1 MDRVSIYEYDR
12 KNRERVVKA
21 IEEAGGQILS
31 WSFFAKDQSKFELP
45 PGTLSVFIDLSSL
58 FYNEDRA
65 DALIA
70 PAELLLNIIQ
80 QEQSVALYV
89 IIERQYSKQVRD
101 LLYYKIDEVLDLED
115 FLEIEKDPIQNIV
128 DIDQSDFENVLAY
141 LNQNLFGNEL
151 FKKRLKE
158 ELTKYRLFNRN
169 GQQPIFFRI
178 DMWCFRY
185 R

>member
-45 PGTLSVFIDLSSL
+45 AGTLSVFIDLSSL

-70 PAELLLNIIQ
+70 PAELMINVIQ
-80 QEQSVALYV
+80 KEQSIALYI

-101 LLYYKIDEVLDLED
+101 LLYYKIDEVLDLEG
-115 FLEIEKDPIQNIV
+115 FLEIEKDPPRNPWRRGNLPEILSFHSLRGRWQ
-128 DIDQSDFENVLAY
+128 Y
-141 LNQNLFGNEL
+141 LF
-151 FKKRLKE
+151 
-158 ELTKYRLFNRN
+158 
-169 GQQPIFFRI
+169 
-178 DMWCFRY
+178 
-185 R
+185 

>member
-101 LLYYKIDEVLDLED
+101 LLYYKIDEVLNLED

-141 LNQNLFGNEL
+141 LNFILNHSSIGIPSMHSWNFPFSCGFLSTLAVECSVLNFSLCSFE
-151 FKKRLKE
+151 
-158 ELTKYRLFNRN
+158 
-169 GQQPIFFRI
+169 
-178 DMWCFRY
+178 
-185 R
+185 

>member
-31 WSFFAKDQSKFELP
+31 WSFFAKDQSNFELP
-45 PGTLSVFIDLSSL
+45 AGTLSAFIDLSSL

-70 PAELLLNIIQ
+70 PAELMLNVIQ
-80 QEQSVALYV
+80 KEQSIALYI

-101 LLYYKIDEVLDLED
+101 LLYYKIDEV
-115 FLEIEKDPIQNIV
+115 PTWV
-128 DIDQSDFENVLAY
+128 DRV
-141 LNQNLFGNEL
+141 
-151 FKKRLKE
+151 
-158 ELTKYRLFNRN
+158 
-169 GQQPIFFRI
+169 
-178 DMWCFRY
+178 
-185 R
+185 

>member
-1 MDRVSIYEYDR
+1 MV
-12 KNRERVVKA
+12 
-21 IEEAGGQILS
+21 
-31 WSFFAKDQSKFELP
+31 FFAKDQSKFELP

-80 QEQSVALYV
+80 QEQSDTLYV

-101 LLYYKIDEVLDLED
+101 LLYYKIDEVLNLED

-141 LNQNLFGNEL
+141 LNQNLLEMSFSKTSERG
-151 FKKRLKE
+151 
-158 ELTKYRLFNRN
+158 
-169 GQQPIFFRI
+169 I
-178 DMWCFRY
+178 DEI
-185 R
+185 